1 MTITI
6 VAKITIR
13 EGKMEEAKAALKEI
27 MKVVK
32 ETEPGTLEYTAHTV
46 KDVDNEII
54 FVEKYKDGD
63 AVKTHM
69 RSLGKNMKKLSPF
82 LEPAPPD
89 IKTCFPIE

>member
-1 MTITI
+1 MAITI
-6 VAKITIR
+6 VAKITIK

-46 KDVDNEII
+46 KNADNEII

-63 AVKTHM
+63 AVKVHM
-69 RSLGKNMKKLSPF
+69 KNLGKNMVKLSPF
-82 LEPAPPD
+82 LEPGPPD
-89 IKTCFPIE
+89 LKTCFPIE

>member
-6 VAKITIR
+6 VAKLTIR
-13 EGKMEEAKAALKEI
+13 EGKMEEAKEALKEA

-32 ETEPGTLEYTAHTV
+32 ETEPGTLEYIAHTV
-46 KDVDNEII
+46 KDADNEII

-63 AVKTHM
+63 AIKTHM
-69 RSLGKNMKKLSPF
+69 KNLGKNMKKLSPL
-82 LEPAPPD
+82 LEPGPPD